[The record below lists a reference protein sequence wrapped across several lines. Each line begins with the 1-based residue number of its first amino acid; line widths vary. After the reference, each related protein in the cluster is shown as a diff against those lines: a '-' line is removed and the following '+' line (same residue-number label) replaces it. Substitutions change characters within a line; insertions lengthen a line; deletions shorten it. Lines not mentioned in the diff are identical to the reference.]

1 MLPEALRAV
10 FIAGCAG
17 LELVEHGPALER
29 LSHDQFAFSPLLQ
42 PQLQQCLADVVV
54 RVQRSQEV
62 LQVAALC
69 YRLQIPLTVRGA
81 GTGNQGQC
89 VPLHG
94 GVVLDTSGLNQVRSF
109 DPVNGLLIAEPGCRL
124 LDLDEWLQPQGW
136 ALRLAPSTWR
146 SATLGGFIAGGS
158 SGVGSLRWGLLRE
171 PGNLLGLEVVTLEAE
186 PQLLQLDAAQA
197 QALNHA
203 YGSNG
208 IFTAV
213 TIPTVPWQNWQELV
227 LELPDRPAAMALGVQ
242 LSAAALEIDALCY
255 LEQRLA
261 KQMPPLPK
269 LAAAQGDRLLLLAS
283 PNAVPVIE
291 QLTTKAGGS
300 LLWQRPQWPP
310 KGLLLREL
318 CWNHTT
324 LQLRAVD
331 PLFTYQLVLLPEP
344 ELAFIELIDKQWPGW
359 LYWHLERLRVS
370 GKARWV
376 GLPLFRW
383 QGEDQ
388 FKALNTAMAA
398 AGGLIFNAHALT
410 VEDSGLGIVDGD
422 QVAAK
427 QANDPKGLLNPGKLR
442 GFNKK

>member
-1 MLPEALRAV
+1 M
-10 FIAGCAG
+10 
-17 LELVEHGPALER
+17 
-29 LSHDQFAFSPLLQ
+29 
-42 PQLQQCLADVVV
+42 
-54 RVQRSQEV
+54 
-62 LQVAALC
+62 
-69 YRLQIPLTVRGA
+69 
-81 GTGNQGQC
+81 
-89 VPLHG
+89 
-94 GVVLDTSGLNQVRSF
+94 
-109 DPVNGLLIAEPGCRL
+109 
-124 LDLDEWLQPQGW
+124 
-136 ALRLAPSTWR
+136 
-146 SATLGGFIAGGS
+146 
-158 SGVGSLRWGLLRE
+158 
-171 PGNLLGLEVVTLEAE
+171 
-186 PQLLQLDAAQA
+186 
-197 QALNHA
+197 
-203 YGSNG
+203 
-208 IFTAV
+208 
-213 TIPTVPWQNWQELV
+213 PWQNWQELV
-227 LELPDRPAAMALGVQ
+227 LELPDRPAALALGVQ

-410 VEDSGLGIVDGD
+410 VEESGLGIVDGD